1 MSIPK
6 STRPWR
12 QVRPRVPF
20 AALAMGLAGVLAL
33 PVLPCVQAATQAG
46 VPVLS
51 CAHAAAQEPV
61 DLEMI
66 ERIRTEAKEGS
77 QVLELYNTL
86 TNVIGPRLS
95 GSPAYDRSADWAR
108 EWLDGI
114 GLTDARLEAFEFG
127 RGWTLEKLS
136 LEMTSPRYLSL
147 LGYAEAW
154 TPSTAGRIEGRPHS
168 VGDRTR
174 EEIEAL
180 GPDLEGAIVLTH
192 HPQTVFTRADRPQ
205 PTESEEPVRTG
216 APARA
221 PGETGSSE
229 TPLNQ
234 MRTVLADAGAG
245 VLLRPSRGEHGTVY
259 VLGNRNTP
267 DDAVPSVVL
276 AAEHYN
282 MIVRLLEAGEPVELA
297 VEVGTRY
304 HEDDPES
311 HNVLADLP
319 GNDPEIGHEVVLI
332 GGHLDSWHTGTG
344 ATDNADG
351 IAVAMEAMR
360 ILRALDAEPRR
371 TIRVALWGGEE
382 QGLLGS
388 RAYVEDHLEGPGN
401 EDAHEALSVY
411 LNDDPGAGFTY
422 GWYMEENQAAR
433 EIFDA
438 WLEPLRELGARRN
451 VFEGIPSTDHLSF
464 TRVGIPA
471 FTAIKD
477 YTNYDTRTHHT
488 NADLFER
495 VVEEELIQAAIVLAV
510 FAWHA
515 AQRDERI
522 PRDGRDSGP

>member
-1 MSIPK
+1 MPVS
-6 STRPWR
+6 SRTQWR
-12 QVRPRVPF
+12 VRPRVISSALVLVVVAIV
-20 AALAMGLAGVLAL
+20 AAPAF
-33 PVLPCVQAATQAG
+33 
-46 VPVLS
+46 S
-51 CAHAAAQEPV
+51 SAHAEAQEPV

-66 ERIRTEAKEGS
+66 ERIHAEATEGS
-77 QVLELYNTL
+77 EVLDLYNML

-95 GSPAYDRSADWAR
+95 GSPSYDRSAQWAR
-108 EWLDGI
+108 EWLEGI
-114 GLTDARLEAFEFG
+114 GLSDARLEGFYFG
-127 RGWTLEKLS
+127 RGWTLEKFS
-136 LEMTSPRYLSL
+136 LEMTSPRYMPL
-147 LGYAEAW
+147 LGYPEAW
-154 TPSTAGRIEGRPHS
+154 TPSTVGRIEGRPHY

-180 GPDLEGAIVLTH
+180 APGLRGGIVLTH
-192 HPQTVFTRADRPQ
+192 RPQTVFTRADRPQ
-205 PTESEEPVRTG
+205 PTDSEDPVRTG

-221 PGETGSSE
+221 PGEVGSSE
-229 TPLNQ
+229 TPLNE
-234 MRTVLADAGAG
+234 MRSVLADAGAG
-245 VLLRPSRGEHGTVY
+245 VVLRPSRGEHGTVY
-259 VLGNRNTP
+259 VLGNRSTP
-267 DDAVPSVVL
+267 DDAAPSLVL

-282 MIVRLLEAGEPVELA
+282 MVVRLIEAGEPVELA
-297 VEVGTRY
+297 IEVGTRY
-304 HEDDPES
+304 HEDDPVS
-311 HNVLADLP
+311 HNVLADLR
-319 GNDPEIGHEVVLI
+319 GTDPQIGHEVVLI
-332 GGHLDSWHTGTG
+332 GGHLDSWHAGTG

-360 ILRALDAEPRR
+360 ILKALGVEPRR
-371 TIRVALWGGEE
+371 TIRIALWGGEE

-388 RAYVEDHLEGPGN
+388 RSYVEEHLEGPGN
-401 EDAHEALSVY
+401 EAAHEALSVY

-422 GWYMEENQAAR
+422 GWYMEENQAAK

-488 NADLFER
+488 NADLYER
-495 VVEEELIQAAIVLAV
+495 VGEEELVQAAIVLAV

-522 PRDGRDSGP
+522 PRDGMGTGF